1 MNENIQK
8 YAEYCL
14 NCKVK
19 PCSNKGCPLNN
30 DIPTF
35 IKLVKENNIED
46 AYFTLLQTTILG
58 SICGRI
64 CPHYKQCMGSCV
76 RGIKGESVQIG
87 TIEAFISDY
96 GLENN
101 LIENI
106 HKTDELKG
114 KTIAI
119 IGGGPAGL
127 TASYFLAKAGASV
140 TIYEKHNK
148 LGGILAHGIPEF
160 RLNPNILEKTINSI
174 INLGIN
180 VKYNQEIGKDIKVEE
195 ISKKYDATILAVGA
209 NRACKM
215 NIQGENLNGVYGGN
229 ELLENNN
236 YPDFKDKIV
245 SIIGGGNVAMDASR
259 TIQKLGA
266 KKVYVIY
273 RRAEEQMPAEAKEIE
288 AAKEEGIEFLF
299 QNNIVKI
306 LGENQVEEIECI
318 KTKLVQKEGETR
330 LSPVNIE
337 GSNYKMPMDYV
348 IMCVGSKPEEKVV
361 KEFEKNKWG
370 YVNINEELKTSI
382 SNVYA
387 IGDIAGNKATVAWAA
402 KSGRDVAYKIIES
415 LKNK

>member
-35 IKLVKENNIED
+35 IKLVKENNIEE
-46 AYFTLLQTTILG
+46 AYFTLLETTILG

-101 LIENI
+101 LIEKI
-106 HKTDELKG
+106 HKTDELNG
-114 KTIAI
+114 KNIAV

-174 INLGIN
+174 ISLGIN
-180 VKYNQEIGKDIKVEE
+180 VKYNKEIGKDI
-195 ISKKYDATILAVGA
+195 L
-209 NRACKM
+209 
-215 NIQGENLNGVYGGN
+215 
-229 ELLENNN
+229 
-236 YPDFKDKIV
+236 KI
-245 SIIGGGNVAMDASR
+245 
-259 TIQKLGA
+259 
-266 KKVYVIY
+266 
-273 RRAEEQMPAEAKEIE
+273 
-288 AAKEEGIEFLF
+288 FF
-299 QNNIVKI
+299 
-306 LGENQVEEIECI
+306 
-318 KTKLVQKEGETR
+318 
-330 LSPVNIE
+330 
-337 GSNYKMPMDYV
+337 
-348 IMCVGSKPEEKVV
+348 
-361 KEFEKNKWG
+361 
-370 YVNINEELKTSI
+370 
-382 SNVYA
+382 
-387 IGDIAGNKATVAWAA
+387 AGK
-402 KSGRDVAYKIIES
+402 
-415 LKNK
+415 

>member
-35 IKLVKENNIED
+35 IKLVKENNVED

-101 LIENI
+101 LIEKI
-106 HKTDELKG
+106 HKTDELNG
-114 KTIAI
+114 KNIAV

-148 LGGILAHGIPEF
+148 LGGILAHGIPVF
-160 RLNPNILEKTINSI
+160 RLNPEILEKTINSI
-174 INLGIN
+174 ISLGVN

-209 NRACKM
+209 NMDCKM

-245 SIIGGGNVAMDASR
+245 SVIGGGNVAMDTSR
-259 TIQKLGA
+259 TIQRLGA

-299 QNNIVKI
+299 QNNIIKI

-370 YVNINEELKTSI
+370 YVNINEELQTSI